1 MVAKKNFNL
10 IEILEDGQENVLERN
25 KAMRWTT

>member
-10 IEILEDGQENVLERN
+10 IEILEDSQENVLEH